1 LTDWDESEHPRDA
14 RGRFRDKTGDWAR
27 LVSEQAGRGPW
38 RRSEGRDLTGDWA
51 MEYMD
56 ELADA
61 EDAWEGAGRP
71 YGDPVIGIVASAQ
84 AFDRLP
90 VVGTQQ
96 ELDDAV
102 AAGGVE
108 LWRGYQPAG
117 YDRHDDESNEQAIA
131 RYVREWREGEYKAG
145 NGIYGQGV
153 YMSVD
158 REAAKG
164 FAMYGARYGY
174 DRDPDDDL
182 LTSPHGRGDRRSLQ
196 RQVLSPDARVI
207 SWNDPRLAAAGAF
220 RWDTPGMWD
229 RGRLAAALGYDA
241 MIVPEGQDDGS
252 GLDRTQYVVF
262 NRTAL
267 LVEDGPP

>member
-1 LTDWDESEHPRDA
+1 LTDWDESEHPRDV

-38 RRSEGRDLTGDWA
+38 HRSEGQDLTGDWA
-51 MEYMD
+51 AEYAEEME
-56 ELADA
+56 AA
-61 EDAWEGAGRP
+61 EDAWTADGYP
-71 YGDPVIGIVASAQ
+71 FGDPIIGIVASAQ

-96 ELDDAV
+96 DLDDAV

-108 LWRGYQPAG
+108 LWRGYQPDRGNNAYAG
-117 YDRHDDESNEQAIA
+117 QPPGDDWVEQVTRHAA
-131 RYVREWREGEYKAG
+131 EWREGGYRAG

-158 REAAKG
+158 PGAAEA
-164 FAMYGARYGY
+164 FAMYGPRYGFSKE
-174 DRDPDDDL
+174 D
-182 LTSPHGRGDRRSLQ
+182 RGDRRSLQ

-220 RWDTPGMWD
+220 RWETVGMWD

-241 MIVPEGQDDGS
+241 MVIPEGQDDGS

>member
-1 LTDWDESEHPRDA
+1 VTNWDESEHPRDA
-14 RGRFRDKTGDWAR
+14 RGRFRDKAGDWAR
-27 LVSEQAGRGPW
+27 RVSEQAGRGPW

-51 MEYMD
+51 MEHMD
-56 ELADA
+56 ELGDA
-61 EDAWEGAGRP
+61 EDAWQVEGRP
-71 YGDPVIGIVASAQ
+71 YGDPIVEIVASAQ
-84 AFDRLP
+84 GFDGLP
-90 VVGTQQ
+90 EVGNQQ
-96 ELDDAV
+96 DLDDAV

-108 LWRGYQPAG
+108 LWRGYRSAG
-117 YDRHDDESNEQAIA
+117 FDRRDDENNEQAIA
-131 RYVREWREGEYKAG
+131 RYVREWREGEYRAG

-158 REAAKG
+158 QGAAG
-164 FAMYGARYGY
+164 AFAVYGPRYGY
-174 DRDPDDDL
+174 D
-182 LTSPHGRGDRRSLQ
+182 SGEGDRRSLQ

-207 SWNDPRLAAAGAF
+207 SWDDPRLAAAGAF
-220 RWDTPGMWD
+220 RWETAGMWD

-241 MIVPEGQDDGS
+241 MVIPEGEDDGS